1 MFQQLIALP
10 TLVFTLII
18 IVASVSVALF
28 GLYVGRRF
36 LFKAALSSEES
47 FSANVLI
54 RLIGAILSVLL
65 AFVVFSAWS
74 DYEEQRKRV
83 VLEACD
89 LGNIYRDSR
98 GLGFDEENNVQKLT
112 KQYTYDIVH
121 SGWPELALGRES
133 RKSWMS
139 FNLLYGEIIRYEPT
153 KKSEEIIF
161 DRMLHNLN
169 ELAAY
174 RRMRIIRNENPH
186 IPNILWG
193 TILISGLLTLT
204 FSYMIVT
211 PKSKLQKYM
220 IAMVGFMFGLVF
232 SMIILLNY
240 PYRSSIKIS
249 PYPFEKLLDDVFPTA
264 EITATFNR

>member
-1 MFQQLIALP
+1 MLEKLITLP

-18 IVASVSVALF
+18 VAISISVALG

-36 LFKAALSSEES
+36 LFKGVLSAEES
-47 FSANVLI
+47 FSANILI

-65 AFVVFSAWS
+65 AFVVFSAWT
-74 DYEEQRKRV
+74 DYEEQRKRSV
-83 VLEACD
+83 IEACD

-98 GLGFDEENNVQKLT
+98 GLGLDVENNIQKLT
-112 KQYTYDIVH
+112 RQYTYDIVH
-121 SGWPELALGRES
+121 SSWPDLAIGRES
-133 RKSWMS
+133 RKAWMS
-139 FNLLYGEIIRYEPT
+139 FNLLYGAIIRYEPT
-153 KKSEEIIF
+153 KKNEEIIF

-169 ELAAY
+169 ELASY

-186 IPNILWG
+186 IPNVLWG

-249 PYPFEKLLDDVFPTA
+249 PYPFEKLLNDVFPTA
-264 EITATFNR
+264 EITADFN